1 MEQEEYIMDINK
13 SLDHFMRETGMTQAK
28 LMRASGLD
36 QSTISLIR
44 NNHRTPS
51 LHSVAMLAAAFE
63 VPVSEF
69 IRVGETHGKTTI
81 LRGDSRFRPIL

>member
-1 MEQEEYIMDINK
+1 MDINK
-13 SLDHFMRETGMTQAK
+13 SLDHFMRETGMSQAT

-51 LHSVAMLAAAFE
+51 LQSVSMLAAAFE

-69 IRVGETHGKTTI
+69 IKAGETHGKTTV
-81 LRGDSRFRPIL
+81 LRGDTRFRQIL